1 MSKATVSIKG
11 DAFKAALQSRIYA
24 LMAARMGAASVT
36 HSNTDGTYSP
46 SRWFAGAYG
55 DFANRHAMQ
64 TDGSMAWDN
73 GVIRITLTYEVI
85 PWTDGW

>member
-1 MSKATVSIKG
+1 MSTATVSIKG
-11 DAFKAALQSRIYA
+11 DAFKAALQARIYA

-36 HSNTDGTYSP
+36 HTNRDGTYSP
-46 SRWFAGAYG
+46 SRWFAGAWG
-55 DFANRHAMQ
+55 DFADRHAMQ